1 MIEELK
7 LISEI
12 FKTAT
17 ENALWAYVVFVFYKL
32 AYLSLVVF
40 PIASVIKYIV
50 NKVFIDETS
59 KN

>member
-17 ENALWAYVVFVFYKL
+17 ENALWAYLAFIFYKL
-32 AYLSLVVF
+32 AYLSLIVF
-40 PIASVIKYIV
+40 PILSAVKFIA
-50 NKVFIDETS
+50 NKVFIDENS